1 AEGSDWQRQ
10 RKLTATPFNE
20 QKSSSVWSESLRQ
33 ASDMLHFWTLYGSD
47 GTKYCAEDVRTLAI
61 NVLAFAGFQKSYP
74 FKGSQQAEITER
86 TPSTYRDALAII
98 LQNVLIL
105 LVVPSQVFSL
115 PFLPTRWT
123 QVGWAKTAFRRYML
137 DQIADE
143 KQLMSEG
150 KAGSG
155 TLVSNLVRASEQP
168 QDPGSSNV
176 GKTQKPLSI
185 DEILGNIFVFNFAGH
200 DTTSISLAYALFL
213 LVAHPEVQD
222 WISEEINFYLG
233 SEPDPTTWQ
242 YENTF
247 PKLQR
252 CLAVLLETLRLYNP
266 IPGVPK
272 HTGPHPQRLSLSESQ
287 TLNIPP
293 NTLVIPSLQALH
305 THPRYWGSD
314 SLTWRPS
321 RWIIS
326 SAPSSNTTNPPLRT
340 TLTTEKLLTPQK
352 GTFIA
357 WSEGLQNCPEKKFA
371 QVEFVATMAR
381 LFKGH
386 RAEAVPGYDGGESM
400 EEARARVMR
409 VVGDSSV
416 ELLLRMREPGS
427 VSVRW
432 VER

>member
-1 AEGSDWQRQ
+1 
-10 RKLTATPFNE
+10 
-20 QKSSSVWSESLRQ
+20 
-33 ASDMLHFWTLYGSD
+33 MLHFWTLYGSD

-74 FKGSQQAEITER
+74 FKGSQQADTTER

-168 QDPGSSNV
+168 QNPGSSNV
-176 GKTQKPLSI
+176 GKVQKPLSI

-252 CLAVLLETLRLYNP
+252 CLAVLVSWKHLIHPFFSTGRKRIFMEANENSQLETLRLYNP

-272 HTGPHPQRLSLSESQ
+272 HTGPHPQRLSLSNTK

-293 NTLVIPSLQALH
+293 NTLVVPSLQALH
-305 THPRYWGSD
+305 THPRYWGAD
-314 SLTWRPS
+314 SLNWRPS
-321 RWIIS
+321 RWIIP
-326 SAPSSNTTNPPLRT
+326 SAPSTNTANPPLRT
-340 TLTTEKLLTPQK
+340 TLTAERLFNPQK

-357 WSEGLQNCPEKKFA
+357 WSEGLRNCPGKKFA

>member
-1 AEGSDWQRQ
+1 
-10 RKLTATPFNE
+10 
-20 QKSSSVWSESLRQ
+20 
-33 ASDMLHFWTLYGSD
+33 MLHSWSSNGTD
-47 GTKYCAEDVRTLAI
+47 GTRHTAEDVRTLAI
-61 NVLAFAGFQKSYP
+61 NVLAFAGFQKPHP
-74 FKGSQQAEITER
+74 FRGSQQADT
-86 TPSTYRDALAII
+86 TSGSPSTYRDSLAII
-98 LQNVLIL
+98 LQNVLVL

-115 PFLPTRWT
+115 PFLPRTWK

-143 KQLMSEG
+143 KQLISEG

-155 TLVSNLVRASEQP
+155 TLVSNLVRASEQSERSARP
-168 QDPGSSNV
+168 NGS
-176 GKTQKPLSI
+176 KEQTPLSI

-200 DTTSISLAYALFL
+200 DTTSISLAYAVFL

-233 SEPDPTTWQ
+233 SESDPTSWQ
-242 YENTF
+242 YETTF

-252 CLAVLLETLRLYNP
+252 CLAVLVSSAFPLPTLFLPVRQKEGRRYMRADHQTPQLETLRLYNP

-272 HTGPHPQRLSLSESQ
+272 HTGAHPQHLTLSNSQ

-293 NTLVIPSLQALH
+293 STLVIPSLQALH

-314 SLTWRPS
+314 SLNWRPS

-326 SAPSSNTTNPPLRT
+326 PSSSSPLAQ
-340 TLTTEKLLTPQK
+340 EKLFTPQK

-357 WSEGLQNCPEKKFA
+357 WSEGLQNCPGKKFA

-381 LFKGH
+381 LFRGH
-386 RAEAVPGYDGGESM
+386 KAEAVPEVEMGESL
-400 EEARARVMR
+400 EGARERVKGMVR
-409 VVGDSSV
+409 DSDV
-416 ELLLRMREPGS
+416 ELLLRMRETGG
-427 VSVRW
+427 VRVRW
-432 VER
+432 IANARGGVE